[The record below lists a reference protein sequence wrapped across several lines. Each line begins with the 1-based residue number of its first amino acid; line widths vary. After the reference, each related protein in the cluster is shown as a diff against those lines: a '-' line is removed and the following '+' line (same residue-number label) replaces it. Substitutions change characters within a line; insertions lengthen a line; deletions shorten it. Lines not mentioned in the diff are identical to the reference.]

1 MAAAQGEI
9 VRNKSKTSPAPKGE
23 SPRSPKGKSP
33 RAPTGK
39 TPRAS
44 EAKPAPDLVVLSR
57 ENAEAYEPGN
67 NEICIS
73 ISDPDAE
80 PADVS
85 DMFEAVLRLHF
96 DDIIESR
103 QDSDILFAEDHAREI
118 AEFLDKWPNAGRV
131 MVHCNMGVSRSP
143 AVALGLCDAR
153 GWATAALERSHPGWN
168 RLVRALVRQA
178 AMTNPRRST

>member
-1 MAAAQGEI
+1 MAAAQGKI
-9 VRNKSKTSPAPKGE
+9 VSNKAKASPAPKGE
-23 SPRSPKGKSP
+23 TPRAPKGKI
-33 RAPTGK
+33 
-39 TPRAS
+39 PRAS
-44 EAKPAPDLVVLSR
+44 EAKPAPDFVVLSR

-80 PADVS
+80 PAGVS

-103 QDSDILFAEDHAREI
+103 QESDILFAAKHARAI
-118 AEFLDKWPNAGRV
+118 AEFLDKWPNAARV

-143 AVALGLCDAR
+143 AIALGLCDAR

-168 RLVRALVRQA
+168 PLVRMLVRHA
-178 AMTNPRRST
+178 ATINPRRST